1 MSGKQKMGLFGHAKD
16 EWGRFS
22 SQLKQANA
30 GMDKELKKSYNTDAT
45 TAKDTKG
52 DNQPKGSPH
61 KDAETSEAVKS
72 KNETTTEK
80 ETGSDGTKNE
90 ASKTT
95 SNVDAEKEKEID
107 LYKNQLHDYE
117 PYNYNITLSCVSPSQ
132 FNIGRQF
139 AGGEMILKSGG
150 KPKQGTGNLA
160 NDYYINNLV
169 IRNTISPTR
178 QAGLGTV
185 YQVLFD
191 VVEPYGTDF
200 VDALLEAAGKMGYT
214 NHLKAVY
221 RLDIEFKGYDDDGK
235 PSAKTIPGTGRSI
248 FLHFYSV
255 ELNVEAGVTTYQV
268 QAVPAQQLAATEVHS
283 ILQES
288 VTCKGKNV
296 QEVVESFFDEYN
308 LVLKQQQAL
317 TKVLQPD
324 EHVLKVVDC
333 TEKLLKSP
341 INYDI
346 NESETRTVLNFSH
359 TNVPG
364 VPVVNVRQITVPK
377 GTTIQQ
383 FLEEVIRAS
392 EFYQDQFDQ
401 DGEPKD
407 ANGFLQIGRIFHR
420 MRILLGDNGNNRPCY
435 QFMYV
440 LRTQDVSASYFDKQA
455 VEAGITAPTR
465 VYNYIHTG
473 ANTDVLDFNLNYKF
487 AYYQAIPYMA
497 DASSNDTGFY
507 IGSDRPDGN
516 PAGYSAPPS
525 HVNNAKKD
533 ISQVTREVQDID
545 TDDLIV
551 QNKHEH
557 KEFSRIFEDLI
568 KDPSADLIAVNM
580 EILGDP
586 CWIQHKGASNKSFA
600 NTFVPETRN
609 IDKHGSVQ
617 PDEYEQY
624 IRLNYNPPVDIDDAT
639 GLFKL
644 KGKGAS
650 WFSGRYKVFLAE
662 NRFAD
667 GVYTTVL
674 EMVRARYQPTDKRIS
689 GTSNQS
695 QMEKRN
701 AGPDMQPLPLI
712 SIEFGN
718 GSEESDSPVKNKK
731 YDMDGAQKKWDKGSL
746 PQKTEEDKTSS
757 NVTKGVTNNIFASA
771 HNAFK
776 DLGPGNGKYNPDS
789 PNYVKPKS
797 GILKHKNTGKP
808 ILDSGGQPIRT
819 GTV

>member
-1 MSGKQKMGLFGHAKD
+1 MSGKQKMGLWGHAKD
-16 EWGRFS
+16 EWGRFK
-22 SQLKQANA
+22 SQLNQANA
-30 GMDKELKKSYNTDAT
+30 GMDKELKKNYNTDANT
-45 TAKDTKG
+45 VKETKG
-52 DNQPKGSPH
+52 DDQPKGNATN
-61 KDAETSEAVKS
+61 KAETPEEVKS
-72 KNETTTEK
+72 QNEATTEK
-80 ETGSDGTKNE
+80 ESGGDGTKSE
-90 ASKTT
+90 SSKTT
-95 SNVDAEKEKEID
+95 SNVDSQKEKEID

-117 PYNYNITLSCVSPSQ
+117 PYNYNITLACVSPSM

-139 AGGEMILKSGG
+139 AGGEVILKSGG
-150 KPKQGTGNLA
+150 KPKQGGGALA

-169 IRNTISPTR
+169 IRNTISPTK

-235 PSAKTIPGTGRSI
+235 PSASTIPGTGRSI

-288 VTCKGKNV
+288 VTCKGKTV

-308 LVLKQQQAL
+308 LVLKQQQQL

-324 EHVLKVVDC
+324 EHVLKVIDS

-346 NESETRTVLNFSH
+346 NESETRTILNFSH
-359 TNVPG
+359 TNVPD

-407 ANGFLQIGRIFHR
+407 ANGFLQIGRIFNR
-420 MRILLGDNGNNRPCY
+420 MRILLADNGNNRPCY

-440 LRTQDVSASYFDKQA
+440 LRTQDVSASYFDKQP
-455 VEAGITAPTR
+455 VEAGIIAPTR

-473 ANTDVLDFNLNYKF
+473 ANSDVLDFNLNYKF

-497 DASSNDTGFY
+497 DASSNDSGFY

-525 HVNNAKKD
+525 HANNAKQD
-533 ISQVTREVQDID
+533 ISQITREVQDMD
-545 TDDLIV
+545 TDDVIV

-586 CWIQHKGASNKSFA
+586 CWIQHKGASNKSFK

-624 IRLNYNPPVDIDDAT
+624 IVLNYNPPVDIVDNL

-644 KGKGAS
+644 KGRGSS

-674 EMVRARYQPTDKRIS
+674 EMVRARYQPTDKRPIQ
-689 GTSNQS
+689 GRSNQGQIES
-695 QMEKRN
+695 AN
-701 AGPDMQPLPLI
+701 ATEVLPLI
-712 SIEFGN
+712 SIEFDGN
-718 GSEESDSPVKNKK
+718 NSSNESDAEYNIKEKEFEGQMKQKEPKSVTQKPEI
-731 YDMDGAQKKWDKGSL
+731 DM
-746 PQKTEEDKTSS
+746 TSS
-757 NVTKGVTNNIFASA
+757 NVEKGNTFNIFASA
-771 HNAFK
+771 NNAFA

-789 PNYVKPKS
+789 PNYVEPKP
-797 GILKHKNTGKP
+797 GILQNKKGEAIKDSNGNT
-808 ILDSGGQPIRT
+808 IRA
-819 GTV
+819 GTA